1 MKRQDSGSSRLV
13 YSTDSGRVCPDC
25 GQPMADCMCKA
36 MAKARPAGDG
46 IVRVSLDTKG
56 RKGKG
61 VTLIQ
66 GVPLDDDALAQLS
79 KQLKSACGSGG
90 TTKDGVIEIQ
100 GDHRDRLVDELRKL
114 GYTDVK
120 KAGTYRP
127 RTPPVRTMRIACST
141 VSSVSVRRLRGR

>member
-1 MKRQDSGSSRLV
+1 MKRNGNDSGASRLV

-25 GQPMADCMCKA
+25 GKPVAQCACKA
-36 MAKARPAGDG
+36 LAQARARPAGDG

-61 VTLIQ
+61 VTVIQ
-66 GVPLDDDALAQLS
+66 GVPLDDAALAQLG

-100 GDHRDRLVDELRKL
+100 GDHRTQV
-114 GYTDVK
+114 
-120 KAGTYRP
+120 
-127 RTPPVRTMRIACST
+127 IAALQQRGMT
-141 VSSVSVRRLRGR
+141 VRRSGGG